1 MTDRTQQFTWGD
13 PMIGAQVALTLS
25 GLDYLRGIQ
34 RGDYPPAP
42 IAILMN
48 MAINEVELGRVVF
61 SAMPAEYHY
70 NPIGMIHG
78 GFAATLL
85 DSAMACAI
93 QSTLPIGVLYTT
105 LEIKVN
111 YVRAMNI
118 DTGRVYSE
126 GKVIHAGKRVATAEG
141 RLTDANGKLY
151 AHATTTC
158 MVITP

>member
-1 MTDRTQQFTWGD
+1 MTERTQQFTWGD
-13 PMIGAQVALTLS
+13 PMIGAQVAPTLS
-25 GLDYLRGIQ
+25 GIDYLRGIQ

-42 IAILMN
+42 IAVLMN
-48 MAINEVELGRVVF
+48 MTLSELEVGRIVF

-70 NPIGMIHG
+70 NPIGMVHG

-93 QSTLPIGVLYTT
+93 QSTLPLGVIYTT
-105 LEIKVN
+105 LELKVN
-111 YVRAMNI
+111 YVRAI
-118 DTGRVYSE
+118 SLETGLVYSE

-141 RLTDANGKLY
+141 RVTDANGKLY

-158 MVITP
+158 MVVTA